1 MSGVHSSFLILLLSW
16 EDFSYNAVI
25 GVSNSR
31 QTYIVHYLLARMGTT
46 VSMKVSINIVIKIL
60 TQDKTVY
67 LLIFDVFW

>member
-1 MSGVHSSFLILLLSW
+1 MSGGHSLFLILLLSW

-25 GVSNSR
+25 DVSNSR
-31 QTYIVHYLLARMGTT
+31 RTYIVHYLLPRMGTT
-46 VSMKVSINIVIKIL
+46 VNMKVSINIVIKIL